1 MMDSI
6 ILQIAEA
13 VIYAANNELRTIY
26 GTGRGRF
33 ISRCYPTIPNIWWL
47 NCSEYSS
54 GISVTFASDYIVLH
68 LLTHLPAD
76 EPGPYRTFYYADPDM
91 VTAILTTILNAVNT
105 LETQFLD
112 LDSPRSRLTRGR
124 GRATAAWSEEWGS
137 TSF

>member
-6 ILQIAEA
+6 ILQIAET

-54 GISVTFASDYIVLH
+54 GISVTFAPDYIVLH
-68 LLTHLPAD
+68 LPTHLPAD

-91 VTAILTTILNAVNT
+91 VTDILTTILDAVNT
-105 LETQFLD
+105 LARFTLGLQTELGFQAEKPGFTCTVRAQ
-112 LDSPRSRLTRGR
+112 SESKPR
-124 GRATAAWSEEWGS
+124 
-137 TSF
+137 